1 MKSRILLSMLAISLP
16 LAAHADPSL
25 CDKKMANAAAFTFA
39 QDKGISL
46 NTVAI
51 RSLRSGMWTRMASD
65 NSGSATV
72 EVKKSGENTSQA
84 YTVRVKEI
92 GSSQDCSIK
101 SVAAGAVKTLIA
113 ERSGAA
119 LKLAA
124 HRFNIPLTEDSALT
138 SEYLTVL
145 DALEAIDA
153 KYPAVLGADT
163 VEISD
168 EGKASANDPLTLKYL
183 RNWGD
188 CLAGCKLLLSAGA
201 VSRLPAESLDRLV
214 PKPRSDYPESCAGR

>member
-1 MKSRILLSMLAISLP
+1 LP

-84 YTVRVKEI
+84 YAVRVKEV
-92 GSSQDCSIK
+92 GSSQDCSIT
-101 SVAAGAVKTLIA
+101 SVTAGAVKTLTA

-119 LKLAA
+119 LQLAA
-124 HRFNIPLTEDSALT
+124 HHYNIPLTEDSALT

-163 VEISD
+163 VEISG
-168 EGKASANDPLTLKYL
+168 EGKANAADPLTLKYL

-188 CLAGCKLLLSAGA
+188 CLAGCAFHHA
-201 VSRLPAESLDRLV
+201 WTFTATP
-214 PKPRSDYPESCAGR
+214 DYPSMKIELSNEQGDSVSNPE